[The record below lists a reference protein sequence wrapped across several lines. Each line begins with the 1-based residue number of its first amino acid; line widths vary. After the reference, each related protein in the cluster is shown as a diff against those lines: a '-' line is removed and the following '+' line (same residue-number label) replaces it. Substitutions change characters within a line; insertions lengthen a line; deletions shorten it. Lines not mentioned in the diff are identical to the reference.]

1 MEDEVA
7 GASDRA
13 STVTCIEFVFCV
25 GSFILVLTS
34 VCLPQYTSMIFAF
47 NCALIE
53 SMLSLYQG
61 QIMADLKADQL

>member
-1 MEDEVA
+1 
-7 GASDRA
+7 
-13 STVTCIEFVFCV
+13 
-25 GSFILVLTS
+25 
-34 VCLPQYTSMIFAF
+34 MIFAF

>member
-13 STVTCIEFVFCV
+13 STVTCIVFCV

-34 VCLPQYTSMIFAF
+34 LCLPQYTSMIFAF